1 MQERHKGNVHAKR
14 LRRGFEHDWNWYA
27 EPLKK
32 LLGGYYQFDTHMRT
46 QWLKRKRRE
55 QARAATEEVCLNQ

>member
-1 MQERHKGNVHAKR
+1 MQERHKGNASAKR

-32 LLGGYYQFDTHMRT
+32 ILGGYGGFDTHLRMH
-46 QWLKRKRRE
+46 WLKRKRRE
-55 QARAATEEVCLNQ
+55 QVRAALEDVCK